1 MSDQLSIRIDDELAG
16 LIEEAKSKSRY
27 DIPTS
32 EIVRTA
38 LREHLEGNASAAA
51 GTPATSD

>member
-1 MSDQLSIRIDDELAG
+1 MSKTITVRIDDDLQE
-16 LIEEAKSKSRY
+16 LIEKRQDESPY

-38 LREHLEGNASAAA
+38 LREHLSGNADAPP
-51 GTPATSD
+51 TMATAD

>member
-1 MSDQLSIRIDDELAG
+1 MSKQLSIRIDDELEE
-16 LIEEAKSKSRY
+16 LIEKEQDSTPY

-38 LREHLEGNASAAA
+38 LREHLSGNASARTAA
-51 GTPATSD
+51 TVSD

>member
-1 MSDQLSIRIDDELAG
+1 MAKQLSIRIDDELEE
-16 LIEEAKSKSRY
+16 LIEKEQKSTPY

-38 LREHLEGNASAAA
+38 LREHLSGNASVGTAAA
-51 GTPATSD
+51 TGD